1 MVTLRRIRRYGDPS
15 PNNEARRDLF
25 VGPGSSRVVIRFRS
39 SHLSLSATGSHQH
52 SFPSRQA
59 LATPDIVSGS
69 TDGMSFRGLRDGS
82 GQTVAIEYASVRIVR
97 KPARNLVHRQ
107 LDGSQPMIEF
117 PNHSRSYDRT
127 RHAVRFWGHD
137 SAIEASFFINE
148 DALKRIQPD
157 ARPNES
163 GFLNAFDS
171 NRDLICAAAARVY
184 VRGSRGSYDLVAA
197 NF

>member
-1 MVTLRRIRRYGDPS
+1 
-15 PNNEARRDLF
+15 
-25 VGPGSSRVVIRFRS
+25 
-39 SHLSLSATGSHQH
+39 
-52 SFPSRQA
+52 
-59 LATPDIVSGS
+59 
-69 TDGMSFRGLRDGS
+69 
-82 GQTVAIEYASVRIVR
+82 
-97 KPARNLVHRQ
+97 
-107 LDGSQPMIEF
+107 MIEF

-148 DALKRIQPD
+148 DALRRIQPH
-157 ARPNES
+157 ARTNES
-163 GFLNAFDS
+163 GFLDAFDS